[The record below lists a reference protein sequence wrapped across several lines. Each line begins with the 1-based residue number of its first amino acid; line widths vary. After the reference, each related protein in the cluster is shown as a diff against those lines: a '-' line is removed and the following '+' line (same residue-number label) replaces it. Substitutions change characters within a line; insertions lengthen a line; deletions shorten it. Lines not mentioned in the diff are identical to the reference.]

1 MATATLDA
9 LGITEEFGIRLKDFW
24 SKNNLKLD
32 IPVIDLQHVWLV
44 FLIMELENEIQAK
57 PEQAAESDEKIRKVL
72 VDLLGFATEHFSI
85 EEDLFLAFEIP
96 DSGGHGEKHRHFVQ
110 FLSERTNELR
120 DGKRESLQVLVSF
133 LKDWLTMHILK
144 DDRHYA
150 DYYRDQGI
158 NLKQYFQNQVEKHAL
173 TIDRGQVAVY
183 KLVSESEEVREIVN
197 ANIASNVT
205 KIWNSNTL
213 SVQIPIID
221 LQHLWLIGLI
231 VELDLSSRSRNMGTS
246 AREKIFHRVVQGAT
260 QYAQEHFACEERI
273 MEKFHFPGY
282 ANHLKQ
288 HQGFKEFVARRALE
302 YRQGDTK
309 AAIKLVQDL
318 REWLLSHIAI
328 EDHKIY
334 LALRN
339 HLPDVQKYVRE
350 LINSGEITVR
360 KKQVE
365 LYNQVFGLQKTD
377 G

>member
-9 LGITEEFGIRLKDFW
+9 LGITEEFGIRLRDFW

-44 FLIMELENEIQAK
+44 FLIMELENEIQIKAGHS
-57 PEQAAESDEKIRKVL
+57 AESDEKIRKIL

-158 NLKQYFQNQVEKHAL
+158 NLKQYFQNQVEKHTL

-183 KLVSESEEVREIVN
+183 KLVSESEEIREIVN
-197 ANIASNVT
+197 ANIASNVM

-282 ANHLKQ
+282 TNHLKQ
-288 HQGFKEFVARRALE
+288 HQSFKEFVARRALE

-334 LALRN
+334 LALRS
-339 HLPDVQKYVRE
+339 HLSDVQKYVRE

-365 LYNQVFGLQKTD
+365 LYNQVFGLQKTE

>member
-9 LGITEEFGIRLKDFW
+9 LGISEEFGIRLKDFW
-24 SKNNLKLD
+24 LKNNLKLD

-44 FLIMELENEIQAK
+44 FLIMELENEIQ
-57 PEQAAESDEKIRKVL
+57 PGTVPDRDSDERTRKIIA
-72 VDLLGFATEHFSI
+72 DLLGFATEHFSL
-85 EEDLFLAFEIP
+85 EEDLFLAFDIP
-96 DSGGHGEKHRHFVQ
+96 EGAAHGEKHRHFVQ
-110 FLSERTNELR
+110 FLSERTNELHSGNK
-120 DGKRESLQVLVSF
+120 DSLKVLVSF

-260 QYAQEHFACEERI
+260 QYAQEHFATEERI

-282 ANHLKQ
+282 TAHLKQ
-288 HQGFKEFVARRALE
+288 HQGFKDFVARRALE

-334 LALRN
+334 LALRS

-365 LYNQVFGLQKTD
+365 LYNQVFGLQKTES
-377 G
+377 